1 MIKQLFTL
9 YKLGRKLAKSDVL
22 NIVSKFKKPPLA
34 IKILFQILSFSFS
47 NSKKNILNENEG
59 EKLSKSLQSMGTTFI
74 KLGQFL
80 VTRPDII
87 GEELAKQLEG
97 LQDRLPPFS
106 LSEAKSI
113 IKKDLGEETFNSIID
128 LSEPVAAASIAQVH
142 KAKIIDTGTIKDVAI
157 KILRPDI
164 KKRFNEEID
173 ALMLF
178 AFLVESFIKKTKR
191 LKLMEVVFLLKEITN
206 LEMDLRFEAAAANE
220 YAENTKNDAGFRVP
234 TTYWNFTSEN
244 VMTLDWVDGV
254 SIRETEDLQRRNID
268 TKQIASDIIQHFL
281 RHAVRDGFFHADMH
295 QGNIFIDNG
304 TIKDVAIK
312 ILRPDIKKKF
322 NEEIDALMLFAFL
335 VESFIKKTKRLK
347 LMEVVFLLKE
357 ITNLEMDLRF
367 EAAAANEYAENTKND
382 AGFRVPIIYWNFTS
396 ENVMTLDWVDGVS
409 IRETEDLQRRNID
422 TKQISSDII
431 QHFLRH
437 AVRDGF
443 FHADMHQGN
452 IFIDNNG
459 QIVPIDFGIMGR
471 LDNLSKRFLAEI
483 LFGFIQRDYKKVAEV
498 HLVAGLVPKD
508 VPVNDLAQ
516 ALRSIGEP
524 IFGQSVKDISGGKLL
539 KQLFDVTEKFN
550 MQTQPQL
557 LMLQKTMVV
566 VEGVARK
573 LNPDTNI
580 WETSKPVLENWL
592 RDTKDPINT
601 LSEGLKSTT
610 EVIKR
615 LPDFPEIMDKAN
627 QALTFLASGQI
638 PRNSNSFTALNEK
651 KLEMIAFRNQSIVGL
666 LLLVIFGL
674 LVF

>member
-1 MIKQLFTL
+1 MIKKLFTL

-34 IKILFQILSFSFS
+34 ITILFQILSFSFS
-47 NSKKNILNENEG
+47 SSGKNNLNENEG

-106 LSEAKSI
+106 LTEAKAI
-113 IKKDLGEETFNSIID
+113 IKKDLGDETFNSIID

-142 KAKIIDTGTIKDVAI
+142 KAKID
-157 KILRPDI
+157 
-164 KKRFNEEID
+164 
-173 ALMLF
+173 
-178 AFLVESFIKKTKR
+178 
-191 LKLMEVVFLLKEITN
+191 
-206 LEMDLRFEAAAANE
+206 
-220 YAENTKNDAGFRVP
+220 
-234 TTYWNFTSEN
+234 
-244 VMTLDWVDGV
+244 
-254 SIRETEDLQRRNID
+254 
-268 TKQIASDIIQHFL
+268 
-281 RHAVRDGFFHADMH
+281 
-295 QGNIFIDNG
+295 DNG

-312 ILRPDIKKKF
+312 ILRPDIKKTF

-335 VESFIKKTKRLK
+335 IESFIKKTKRLK

-409 IRETEDLQRRNID
+409 IRETEDLQKRNID
-422 TKQISSDII
+422 TKQIASDII

-498 HLVAGLVPKD
+498 HLVAGLVPNN
-508 VPVNDLAQ
+508 VPIDDLAQ

-524 IFGQSVKDISGGKLL
+524 IFGQAVKDISGGKLL

-580 WETSKPVLENWL
+580 WTTSKPVLESWL
-592 RDTKDPINT
+592 RETKDPINSITDT
-601 LSEGLKSTT
+601 LNNTSEVL
-610 EVIKR
+610 KR
-615 LPDFPEIMDKAN
+615 LPEFPEIMDKAN
-627 QALTFLASGQI
+627 QALTYLASGQI
-638 PRNSNSFTALNEK
+638 PQNSNSYTALNNK
-651 KLEMIAFRNQSIVGL
+651 KSEMTAFRNQSIIGL
-666 LLLVIFGL
+666 LVLVIIGL